1 MSLTIYLDDC
11 SDDNRLIHSLT
22 LAGHTVIS
30 PRSTN
35 TKDLDDGDHLR
46 YAAAHGYCVLTHNPA
61 DFRRL
66 HRDWQDRGFT
76 HSGIFVI
83 YRDNNIRK
91 DMNNIDI
98 VRSIA
103 NLSASNLPIAN
114 EIHILNQW
122 R

>member
-22 LAGHTVIS
+22 LAGHTAIS
-30 PRSTN
+30 PRSTD
-35 TKDLDDGDHLR
+35 TKGWEDGDHLR
-46 YAAAHGYCVLTHNPA
+46 YAATHGYCLLTLNPA

-66 HRDWQDRGFT
+66 HRDWQERGCT
-76 HSGIFVI
+76 PSGIFVI

-91 DMNNIDI
+91 DMNYTDI

-103 NLSASNLPIAN
+103 NVLASNLPIVN
-114 EIHILNQW
+114 EIYTLNQW